1 MNIEE
6 IKKQLAED
14 GINPESNDC
23 QAMLSLIE
31 EFENDFVEQFGPVL
45 DKLTKDGSHPLSHLA
60 DVIGMLLSRRAMNC
74 MDENPLDIFMNAG
87 LAALRTFGKDF
98 GIGMKDI
105 HVENGND
112 EGKPSWMNLDFIKD
126 AEERVRSTMESLRN
140 AVRDDAETAQAL
152 VVMAAGEW
160 GIKHPDEDIMVSIF
174 QPAFEKL
181 GMNVRIHM
189 MTTLGADFTKDL

>member
-14 GINPESNDC
+14 GIDPESNDC
-23 QAMLSLIE
+23 QEMLSLIE
-31 EFENDFVEQFGPVL
+31 KFENDFVEQFGPVL
-45 DKLTKDGSHPLSHLA
+45 DELTKDGSHPLSHLA

-87 LAALRTFGKDF
+87 LAALRTFGVGF
-98 GIGMKDI
+98 GIGMNI
-105 HVENGND
+105 HGENGND
-112 EGKPSWMNLDFIKD
+112 EGKPSRMNLDFRTE
-126 AEERVRSTMESLRN
+126 AEKRVRSTMESLRN
-140 AVRDDAETAQAL
+140 AVRDDAETAQNL
-152 VVMAAGEW
+152 VAMAAAEW
-160 GIKHPDEDIMVSIF
+160 GIKHPDEDIIVSIF

-181 GMNVRIHM
+181 GMNVGIRM

>member
-6 IKKQLAED
+6 IKKLLAED
-14 GINPESNDC
+14 GIDPESID
-23 QAMLSLIE
+23 AKEMLSLVE

-45 DKLTKDGSHPLSHLA
+45 DKLTKDDSHPLSHLA

-87 LAALRTFGKDF
+87 LAALRNFGKGF

-105 HVENGND
+105 HVENRN
-112 EGKPSWMNLDFIKD
+112 D

-152 VVMAAGEW
+152 VAMAAGEW

-181 GMNVRIHM
+181 GMNVGIHM
-189 MTTLGADFTKDL
+189 MTTLGTDLTKDL